1 MSTTPAPA
9 GPGAEPPAGG
19 GGGGLGGIGSGGI
32 GSGGLRPGGSTL
44 PPGPAGPVAPPSVGA
59 GADAAASRPTVTIA
73 TYQNYAEAQRL
84 VDYLSDNQFPVQ
96 HTSIVGTDLR
106 LVENVLGRMT
116 TGRAAL
122 AGMASG
128 AWFGLFIGL
137 LLGIFTSS
145 NWFAVIITTL
155 LIGAAWGAIF
165 GALAHAATGG
175 RRDFTSRSQ
184 LQASSYAVNVD
195 AEHADQARHMVVQM
209 NWKASGAS

>member
-1 MSTTPAPA
+1 MSTTPTPA

-19 GGGGLGGIGSGGI
+19 SGGFGGIGSGGI
-32 GSGGLRPGGSTL
+32 GSGGIGPGGSTL
-44 PPGPAGPVAPPSVGA
+44 PPGPAGPVAPPSVPA
-59 GADAAASRPTVTIA
+59 GAEPAGSRPTVTIA